1 MPRKKVDSSKS
12 KYDGK
17 AFGARL
23 REYRLKKGVSIQKL
37 ANEVGVLRNYISQ
50 LERGDR
56 TPSFDVLLSLI
67 RVLEIDANT
76 LLRDYFC
83 VQIQTDVRAQLIAQI
98 LATLSTDQQEH
109 ILNMIT
115 MEATFLN
122 DKKEDV

>member
-12 KYDGK
+12 KYDAK

-23 REYRLKKGVSIQKL
+23 RESRLEKGFSIQKL

-122 DKKEDV
+122 DKKENV

>member
-1 MPRKKVDSSKS
+1 MPRKKVDSSKL

-23 REYRLKKGVSIQKL
+23 REYRLQKGFSIQKL
-37 ANEVGVLRNYISQ
+37 ANEVGVLRNFISQ

-56 TPSFDVLLSLI
+56 TPSFDILLSLI
-67 RVLEIDANT
+67 CVLEIDANA

-83 VQIQTDVRAQLIAQI
+83 VQMQTDARAQLIAQM
-98 LATLSTDQQEH
+98 LAPLSTSQQEH
-109 ILNMIT
+109 IFSMIT

-122 DKKEDV
+122 DRKEDA

>member
-12 KYDGK
+12 KYDAK

-23 REYRLKKGVSIQKL
+23 RECRLEKGFSIQKL

-67 RVLEIDANT
+67 RVLEIDANA

-83 VQIQTDVRAQLIAQI
+83 IQTQTDARAQLIAQM
-98 LATLSTDQQEH
+98 LTPLSTDKQEH
-109 ILNMIT
+109 IFSMIT
-115 MEATFLN
+115 MEVAFLN
-122 DKKEDV
+122 DKKEDA

>member
-12 KYDGK
+12 KYDAK

-23 REYRLKKGVSIQKL
+23 RECRLEKGFSIQKL

-50 LERGDR
+50 LDRGDR
-56 TPSFDVLLSLI
+56 APSFDVLLTLI

-98 LATLSTDQQEH
+98 LVTLSTNQQEH

-122 DKKEDV
+122 DKKENV